1 MFELLLDYLQIRFG
15 NLDTCGQDVLDTDND
30 IRPVGICGNLAFNT
44 GEIALDNTHPVAYNK
59 GGIVEADTVGIQ
71 VHHEHEIGHLF
82 VRNHKH
88 GTGEEVFHI
97 EKTHAIDIGKVAGR
111 LLGGAD
117 KDQIADDRDFTAL
130 AAVLQLGNQNGWEGN
145 NRHPNAPQT
154 STGKGICIWQTPA
167 CHECGQQTN
176 ISVFQTLKSN
186 IS

>member
-59 GGIVEADTVGIQ
+59 GAIVEADTVGIQ

-97 EKTHAIDIGKVAGR
+97 EKTHARSQAVCLVVRIKTR
-111 LLGGAD
+111 LRMTG
-117 KDQIADDRDFTAL
+117 
-130 AAVLQLGNQNGWEGN
+130 
-145 NRHPNAPQT
+145 T
-154 STGKGICIWQTPA
+154 SLRLRRYF
-167 CHECGQQTN
+167 N
-176 ISVFQTLKSN
+176 
-186 IS
+186 

>member
-59 GGIVEADTVGIQ
+59 GAIVEADTVGIQ

-97 EKTHAIDIGKVAGR
+97 EKTHAID
-111 LLGGAD
+111 
-117 KDQIADDRDFTAL
+117 KDQIADDRNFTAL
-130 AAVLQLGNQNGWEGN
+130 AAVLQLGNHNTGGKVIIDIQMLL
-145 NRHPNAPQT
+145 RLQP
-154 STGKGICIWQTPA
+154 GKGFAYGKLLLVTSAGSKPIFLCFR
-167 CHECGQQTN
+167 H
-176 ISVFQTLKSN
+176 LKV
-186 IS
+186 I